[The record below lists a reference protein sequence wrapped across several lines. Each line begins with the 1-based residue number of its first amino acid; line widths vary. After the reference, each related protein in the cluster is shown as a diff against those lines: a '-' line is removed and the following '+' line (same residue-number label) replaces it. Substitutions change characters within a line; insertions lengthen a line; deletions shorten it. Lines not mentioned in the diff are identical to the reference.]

1 MNQQFFPPQSSQFP
15 SSQGRVDLPILYY
28 DTTAAYAFFD
38 ASAAACRTIL
48 AGTGLRPLELPGGR
62 SLVGIA
68 VYEYRATTVGV
79 YNEVGLAL
87 VCVPDSQSM
96 PLLSLVDILLPGS
109 KRKLGFYVA
118 DLPVTTAA
126 ANAAGREIWGYPK
139 FVTQIPIA
147 FGDDSMKMQVRHP
160 DSPEDTIVALEGNFS
175 EAVTL
180 PNFDLIT
187 WSNLKSDLIKTHV
200 TVRGSAAY
208 ALRPAMQLTVGKKD
222 HHMQRNLQL
231 LGLDGARP
239 LAMAISR
246 NFQSILPAGE
256 VFSKSNA

>member
-38 ASAAACRTIL
+38 AATDACRTIL
-48 AGTGLRPLELPGGR
+48 TGTGLKPLELPGGR

-87 VCVPDSQSM
+87 VCLPESQRM
-96 PLLSLVDILLPGS
+96 PLLSLVDLFLPGRM
-109 KRKLGFYVA
+109 RKLGFYVA

-147 FGDDSMKMQVRHP
+147 FEDDSMKMQVKNP
-160 DSPEDTIVALEGNFS
+160 DFPQDNIVTLEGSFS
-175 EAVTL
+175 ETVSL
-180 PNFDLIT
+180 PNFDLVT
-187 WSNLKSDLIKTHV
+187 WSNLKSDLIRTHV
-200 TVRGSAAY
+200 TVRGSAY
-208 ALRPAMQLTVGKKD
+208 YSLRPGMKLTVGEKE
-222 HHMQRNLQL
+222 HHMQRNLKL
-231 LGLDGARP
+231 LGLDGRQP

-246 NFQSILPAGE
+246 NFQSILPQGE
-256 VFSKSNA
+256 IFSKSSA